1 MSSSST
7 QPSFPSPSRLY
18 FRNVLIGVSAFIALC
33 GLKIVHI
40 MAEAATEDNDS
51 DETPALESLKQLQ
64 SVVGDYISKSDNGT
78 CDDEAGADNIPRREV
93 EAWTQRVSKELL
105 PYQNIVGTSVSS
117 PSFDDETS
125 MGSQSNCSAA
135 KLVYDDQ
142 SGGDEVAAVDF
153 DFDFDLDQFVPGIVS
168 RDIHVQQAAISELVS
183 MLNQAK
189 SASLSPSVPS

>member
-1 MSSSST
+1 MDGASLSSTLRMSSSST

-18 FRNVLIGVSAFIALC
+18 FRNVLIGISAFVALC

-40 MAEAATEDNDS
+40 MAEAATEDDDS

-93 EAWTQRVSKELL
+93 EAWTQRVS
-105 PYQNIVGTSVSS
+105 

-125 MGSQSNCSAA
+125 MGSQSNCSAGDS
-135 KLVYDDQ
+135 LVYDDQ
-142 SGGDEVAAVDF
+142 SGGDEVAAVDL